1 MKTCFYT
8 PSAAQASWFDMVD
21 LSARYGFDSLE
32 IFADR
37 EFSEPDWE
45 FAKKF
50 KQYAD
55 EKGVKICCFSVFADL
70 TGPDAERQIPRLKGF
85 AEVAALVGSP
95 LLHHTVCPNFQ
106 DSAYV
111 EQHREELWAK
121 SLAAVAEVYD
131 YAKDCCHIH
140 TAIEDQGFLLNGVGN
155 FSAFLAQVGRNVRV
169 VADFGNIRQADQEIL
184 PFLRAFA
191 PRIAHVHLKESVLH
205 NQRVPHSYPTKSG
218 QWIEEV
224 LPGTGTVPLKEG
236 IDLLRHLGYRGIC
249 SLEWNSPDEALLA
262 QGVDCIKNLLKE

>member
-1 MKTCFYT
+1 MKICLYS
-8 PSAAQASWFDMVD
+8 PSAAQPSWFDMVD
-21 LSARYGFDSLE
+21 LSARCGFDTLE

-55 EKGVKICCFSVFADL
+55 QKGVKICCFSVFSDL
-70 TGPDAERQIPRLKGF
+70 TGPDAEAQIKRMKDF

-95 LLHHTVCPNFQ
+95 LLHHTVCPNFK
-106 DSAYV
+106 DPAPV
-111 EQHREELWAK
+111 EQNREDLWEK
-121 SLAAVAEVYD
+121 SLASVREIYD

-184 PFLRAFA
+184 PFIRAFA
-191 PRIAHVHLKESVLH
+191 PRIAHVHLKDSVLH
-205 NQRVPHSYPTKSG
+205 DQKVSHSYPTKTG
-218 QWIEEV
+218 RWIEEV
-224 LPGTGTVPLKEG
+224 TPGTGTVPLKEG
-236 IDLLRHLGYRGIC
+236 IELLRQVGYNGIC
-249 SLEWNSPDEALLA
+249 SLEWNSEDDALL
-262 QGVDCIKNLLKE
+262 QKTMGYVKDLLKK